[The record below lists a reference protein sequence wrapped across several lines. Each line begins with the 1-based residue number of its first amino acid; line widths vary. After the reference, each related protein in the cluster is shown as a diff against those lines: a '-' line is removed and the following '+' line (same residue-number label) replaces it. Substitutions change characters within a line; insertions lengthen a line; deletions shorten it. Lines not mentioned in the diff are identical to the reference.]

1 MGQKN
6 THEENTKICIGFSSH
21 IRMKNFGSFKIK
33 RKGAERDQCAGMRR
47 VLRAAINL
55 DLQSEA
61 EMKGP
66 NKLYEL
72 LCDNKAQTQENRI
85 ERLRRKKNVQ

>member
-6 THEENTKICIGFSSH
+6 IHKENTKICIGFTSH

-33 RKGAERDQCAGMRR
+33 RKGAGREQCPGMWR
-47 VLRAAINL
+47 VLRAAINT

-72 LCDNKAQTQENRI
+72 I
-85 ERLRRKKNVQ
+85 